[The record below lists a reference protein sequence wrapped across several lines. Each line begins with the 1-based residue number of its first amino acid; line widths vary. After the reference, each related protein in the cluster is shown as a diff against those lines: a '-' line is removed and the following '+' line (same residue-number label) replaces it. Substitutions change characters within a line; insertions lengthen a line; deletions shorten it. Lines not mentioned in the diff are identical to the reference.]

1 MIDDKQYEVAQTE
14 LETIFDFVRWIVSC
28 FNQADVYFGHGTN
41 NAWDEA
47 YSLVFQALHLPFE
60 RSEVLDRAKLT
71 SLEKEVIIQWA
82 KQRINEQKPLAYI
95 TNHAQFCDLP
105 FYVDERV
112 LVPRSPISEL
122 IQQQFSSL
130 INPDSVHRVLDLC
143 TGSGCIAIA
152 CAYAFPNAEVDAAD
166 ISVDALEV
174 CETNIEHH
182 GLWQQ
187 VIPIQSD
194 VFSGLDN
201 QQYDLI
207 VSNPPYVDQEDMDD
221 LPDEFRHEPE
231 LGLAA
236 GFDGLDIVRTILAEA
251 CEHLTDNGILIV
263 EVGNSQV
270 HLEAAFPQV
279 PFQWLEFEFGGHGV
293 FAIDKASLI
302 AHQAAFNA

>member
-1 MIDDKQYEVAQTE
+1 MIDDKQYEVAQAE

-47 YSLVFQALHLPFE
+47 YSLVFQAIHLPFE
-60 RSEVLDRAKLT
+60 RSETLDRAKLT
-71 SLEKEVIIQWA
+71 SAEKALIIQWV
-82 KQRINEQKPLAYI
+82 KQRIHEQKPLAYI
-95 TNHAQFCDLP
+95 SNHALFCDLP

-122 IQQQFSSL
+122 IQQKFSTL
-130 INPDSVHRVLDLC
+130 LNPNSVNRVLDLC

-152 CAYAFPNAEVDAAD
+152 CAYAFENAEIDAAD
-166 ISVDALEV
+166 ISLDALEV
-174 CETNIEHH
+174 CEINIEQH

-236 GFDGLDIVRTILAEA
+236 GFDGLDIVRTILAQA
-251 CEHLTDNGILIV
+251 SDYLTDNGILVV
-263 EVGNSQV
+263 EVGNSQI

-279 PFQWLEFEFGGHGV
+279 PFQWLEFEHGGHGV

-302 AHQAAFNA
+302 AHQAAFSA

>member
-1 MIDDKQYEVAQTE
+1 MIDDKQYEVAEGE

-47 YSLVFQALHLPFE
+47 YSLVFQAIHLPFE
-60 RSEVLDRAKLT
+60 RSDTMDRAKLT
-71 SLEKEVIIQWA
+71 SLEKQKIVQWTQ
-82 KQRINEQKPLAYI
+82 KRINQQIPLAYI
-95 TNHAQFCDLP
+95 SNSAWFCNLP

-122 IQQQFSSL
+122 IQQRFSSL
-130 INPDSVHRVLDLC
+130 LDPNSVHRILDLC

-152 CAYAFPNAEVDAAD
+152 CASAFPEAEVDAAD
-166 ISVDALEV
+166 ISVDALAV
-174 CETNIEHH
+174 CEINIEQH

-194 VFSGLDN
+194 VFAGLDN

-236 GFDGLDIVRTILAEA
+236 GFDGLDIVRTILAQA
-251 CEHLTDNGILIV
+251 SQHLTEQGVLVV
-263 EVGNSQV
+263 EVGNSQF
-270 HLEAAFPQV
+270 HLENAFPGV
-279 PFQWLEFEFGGHGV
+279 PFQWLEFEHGGHGV
-293 FAIDKASLI
+293 FTLDKATLD
-302 AHQAAFNA
+302 AHQAAFSE